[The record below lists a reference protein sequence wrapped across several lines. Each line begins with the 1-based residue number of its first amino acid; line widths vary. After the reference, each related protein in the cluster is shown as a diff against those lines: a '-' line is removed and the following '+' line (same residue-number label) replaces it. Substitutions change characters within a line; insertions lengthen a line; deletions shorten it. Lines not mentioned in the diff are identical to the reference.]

1 MTSAEALCRSP
12 FYLESLFPATG
23 GFIEGRFCETI
34 GNISCCLPCPLADWR
49 YGDDTAQKA
58 AVAGWISVAI
68 LPFCIFLLISYAVL
82 APKWTNRHYLSICFT
97 LGICCMEI
105 AFIIPLGARPDQ
117 CHNAIT
123 PNDMYSDLSCAFSGA
138 LLLFGGWLV
147 VMWSF
152 IRTIAFHVQVC
163 WEVVLGPKFMWGAFL
178 CGFGIPA
185 IGITVMLI
193 ITGVSFRFGQI
204 CHINIKH
211 GEQDYWYPVMAF
223 AAAALVMQ
231 LATMAYCIHI
241 YLRSLFDKSA
251 STTENSS
258 GLPSYTSSIR
268 TQTARQAYRRV
279 KRVLQLQWRG
289 VALVVII
296 IANVIFFAVVFID
309 LDREIAPTPAN
320 LKRAEP
326 WLACLLM
333 GGTKKECMQY
343 ASALGPNE
351 ATILAMIYLLSLVG
365 IWNFILFARP
375 SMFAG
380 WLDLWRRGFNS
391 RHEYVS
397 ADANNRHV
405 DNKGFEMLT
414 TATVKTPDPY
424 MRSPSPSHM
433 MGHGRTSMTSPSPT
447 IDRNVHFGQEARY
460 VRPSMSFSGPRP
472 PSAQEWNPSSSF
484 AQSQAR

>member
-1 MTSAEALCRSP
+1 MTSAEPLCRSP

-23 GFIEGRFCETI
+23 GFIEGRYCETF

-49 YGDDTAQKA
+49 YGDNTAQKA

-68 LPFCIFLLISYAVL
+68 LPLCVFLLISYAVL
-82 APKWTNRHYLSICFT
+82 APQMDQSSLFEYLLYSGY
-97 LGICCMEI
+97 LLHG
-105 AFIIPLGARPDQ
+105 DQ
-117 CHNAIT
+117 CYNAIT
-123 PNDMYSDLSCAFSGA
+123 PNDMYTDLSCAFSGA
-138 LLLFGGWLV
+138 LLLFGGWMV
-147 VMWSF
+147 VIWSF
-152 IRTIAFHVQVC
+152 LRTIAFHLQVC

-178 CGFGIPA
+178 CGFGVPA

-211 GEQDYWYPVMAF
+211 GEQDYWYPIMAF

-241 YLRSLFDKSA
+241 YLRSLFDKSG

-258 GLPSYTSSIR
+258 GLPTYTSSIR

-309 LDREIAPTPAN
+309 LDREIAPTVAN
-320 LKRAEP
+320 MERAEP
-326 WLACLLM
+326 WLGCLLM
-333 GGTKKECMQY
+333 GGTKKECMKY
-343 ASALGPNE
+343 ASELGPNE

-365 IWNFILFARP
+365 IWNFVLFARP

-380 WLDLWRRGFNS
+380 WLDLWRRGFKS

-397 ADANNRHV
+397 ADASNRHV

-414 TATVKTPDPY
+414 TNSVKTPDPY
-424 MRSPSPSHM
+424 MRSPSPTQM
-433 MGHGRTSMTSPSPT
+433 MGQGRTSMTSPSPT
-447 IDRNVHFGQEARY
+447 FDQTVHFGQEARY

-472 PSAQEWNPSSSF
+472 PSASGWDPSSTF
-484 AQSQAR
+484 AHGHVR